1 MAKGHNVQEEETGF
15 THTATNPE
23 TAPDSNEI
31 PGLSSLPVWARDKM
45 SSRSNDSVP
54 VRGRILKLKLGY
66 NPNSSSVGSGVY
78 VLPVILLGISTL
90 FGAAAGIISSA
101 FAHGRRK
108 RTPRSPVESEQ
119 AGTE

>member
-1 MAKGHNVQEEETGF
+1 MADKRYIQEETDLR
-15 THTATNPE
+15 TAPSNPE
-23 TAPDSNEI
+23 TCIGTVVHDRLA
-31 PGLSSLPVWARDKM
+31 SLPSWAREIM
-45 SSRSNDSVP
+45 RSKSGDTTP

-78 VLPVILLGISTL
+78 VLPVILLGITTL

-108 RTPRSPVESEQ
+108 QVPRKSKDS
-119 AGTE
+119 A

>member
-1 MAKGHNVQEEETGF
+1 MVNERHIPEVRTGCRNETLNFENTGSEDMI
-15 THTATNPE
+15 E
-23 TAPDSNEI
+23 TLAA
-31 PGLSSLPVWARDKM
+31 LPSWARDLV
-45 SSRSNDSVP
+45 RSKTGYAVP
-54 VRGRILKLKLGY
+54 IRGRILKLKLGY

-108 RTPRSPVESEQ
+108 QTPRNPEELNR
-119 AGTE
+119 AGTD

>member
-1 MAKGHNVQEEETGF
+1 MVNKRHIPEARTGCGHGTLDLENT
-15 THTATNPE
+15 
-23 TAPDSNEI
+23 
-31 PGLSSLPVWARDKM
+31 SSEDRIKTLAALPSWARDLV
-45 SSRSNDSVP
+45 RSKIGNTVP
-54 VRGRILKLKLGY
+54 IRGRILKLKLGY

-108 RTPRSPVESEQ
+108 QTPRNPEELNR
-119 AGTE
+119 AGTD